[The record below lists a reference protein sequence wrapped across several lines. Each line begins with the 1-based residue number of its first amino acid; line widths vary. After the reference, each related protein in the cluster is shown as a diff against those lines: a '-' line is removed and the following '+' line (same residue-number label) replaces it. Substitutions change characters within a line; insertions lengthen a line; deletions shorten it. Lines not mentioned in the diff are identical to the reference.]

1 MMLRLYSGL
10 ILLLVSLGGPVTA
23 CTSDFSC
30 GIGAQCVK
38 KPFKSRGVCMKT
50 VDEYGTRTFDLPRTN
65 SVGPRMDSGECSFN
79 TDCPIGFKC
88 DRGYKVC
95 VKR

>member
-1 MMLRLYSGL
+1 MVRFFAL
-10 ILLLVSLGGPVTA
+10 IVFWISFAGTVSA

-38 KPFKSRGVCMKT
+38 QPFKSRGVCMKT

-65 SVGPRMDSGECSFN
+65 SVGPRMDPGDCSFN
-79 TDCPIGFKC
+79 VDCPIGFKC
-88 DRGYKVC
+88 DRKYKVC